1 MTVRLSMFVLVA
13 VGSSAFASP
22 HHARDRETARWL
34 SIGGVLGSV
43 ASASVGAGML
53 AYGFSGGRGYNL
65 GLEDTRRDG
74 EIVIGVGAATT
85 LLTPSLGEWYAG
97 DLWST
102 GMKLRVAA
110 IGVGLLGTAVY
121 FGSGSPESCFQFEGG
136 DYCSAGTPRAV
147 VPTAVI
153 GGIAGALFVG
163 GIVYDLF
170 DAPKAADRYGARHV
184 EVMPAVLRSANGST
198 LPALGLTGRF

>member
-1 MTVRLSMFVLVA
+1 MTVRLSMVVLLA

-22 HHARDRETARWL
+22 HHSRDRETARWL
-34 SIGGVLGSV
+34 SIGGALGSV
-43 ASASVGAGML
+43 AIASVGAGMV

-65 GLEDTRRDG
+65 AFEDTRRDG

-102 GMKLRVAA
+102 GMKLRVAG
-110 IGVGLLGTAVY
+110 IGVGLLGMVVY
-121 FGSGSPESCFQFEGG
+121 FSSGSPESCFLFEGG

-147 VPTAVI
+147 VGTAVI

-170 DAPKAADRYGARHV
+170 DAAKAADRYDASHV
-184 EVMPAVLRSANGST
+184 EVMPTVLRTANGAT
-198 LPALGLTGRF
+198 LPALGLAGRF